1 MAKGK
6 KTITGAE
13 IGDILIAKKTVSAY
27 SIANDYGSTALH
39 FSQGQNLGTIEDFT
53 LIDKYYIS
61 AEKYIQI
68 SVETDDGFGGMEKTN
83 FYLPE
88 NADSLEYRVNPDFEY
103 PDIYV
108 DKYPNANKPIKG
120 IDESDGFLN
129 DIPSNTTLPKKKAT
143 PQTEP
148 EEKSDLILG
157 LSKTAFFSILGGIF
171 LVILVIV
178 FVSKSDEPKVVYQQT
193 PPPTQPQPLSGVGV
207 KKDINKI
214 PKMEFLKV

>member
-13 IGDILIAKKTVSAY
+13 IGDIVIAKKTVSAY

-39 FSQGQNLGTIEDFT
+39 FSQGQNLGMIEDFT

-88 NADSLEYRVNPDFEY
+88 NPDSLEYRANPDFDY
-103 PDIYV
+103 PDVYV

-120 IDESDGFLN
+120 INEEDGFLK
-129 DIPSNTTLPKKKAT
+129 DFPKSTTSPDKKTTPKIDD
-143 PQTEP
+143 

-157 LSKTAFFSILGGIF
+157 LTKTAFFSILGGIF

-178 FVSKSDEPKVVYQQT
+178 FVSKSDEPKVVYQQA
-193 PPPTQPQPLSGVGV
+193 PPPPQPQPLSGVMA
-207 KKDINKI
+207 KKNINEI
-214 PKMEFLKV
+214 PKMEFFKA